1 MILILWRS
9 ERVIGALICFFVLF
23 AAFTLPFVWHS
34 PRLAFWYQQVGPVVG
49 LTIAIGALIL
59 ALRK

>member
-1 MILILWRS
+1 MILIIWRS
-9 ERVIGALICFFVLF
+9 GRIMGALICFLVLF
-23 AAFTLPFVWHS
+23 AAFTIPFVWHS

-49 LTIAIGALIL
+49 LTISIGALIL